1 MKIYLS
7 FTIAASKMF
16 FRRKSSIFWSLFFP
30 VVTMLVFGNANIL
43 GYSAPNVG
51 LIDYASTDNSR
62 SIVERLKESKS
73 TEIQLLYSENEAI
86 ELLTK
91 GSIASYLTI
100 NSSNNS
106 NSESEIIITTRK
118 DDFAEKEVISN
129 LINSVMLE
137 GEDSIK
143 GLDNIKSNIADINYQ
158 GYKGFIIP
166 GIAAMAIM
174 QNGIFSVVFTL
185 LSYKNQ
191 GVLRRLQATP
201 ISPSHFIVGH
211 LISRVTIIILQT
223 FLLLIMGVFIL
234 GVSIGQGSIM
244 AWINILLF
252 SLLGGVLFLS
262 IGLAISSLAPSEDSA
277 PALANLVT
285 FPMLFLSGV
294 FFPIDFLP
302 KFVGYISN
310 ILPLTHLA
318 QGIRLSALYGNSTL
332 TTLPQIGITILWL
345 VIAFSICAFTFKW
358 E

>member
-43 GYSAPNVG
+43 GYSPPNVG
-51 LIDYASTDNSR
+51 LIDYSNTDNSR
-62 SIVERLKESKS
+62 TITDTLKKSKS
-73 TEIQLLYSENEAI
+73 IEIKVLDSEDEAI
-86 ELLTK
+86 ELLTN
-91 GSIASYLTI
+91 GSIASYLTLNPPIDEI
-100 NSSNNS
+100 N
-106 NSESEIIITTRK
+106 ITTRK
-118 DDFAEKEVISN
+118 GDVAEKEVVRN
-129 LINSVMLE
+129 LVNSIFLRDT
-137 GEDSIK
+137 DSITE
-143 GLDNIKSNIADINYQ
+143 LNNIKSNVADINYQ

-244 AWINILLF
+244 AWINILLL

-332 TTLPQIGITILWL
+332 TTLPQVGITILWL

>member
-51 LIDYASTDNSR
+51 LIDYANTDNSR
-62 SIVERLKESKS
+62 LITESLKQSKS
-73 TEIQLLYSENEAI
+73 TEIQLLLSENEAI

-91 GSIASYLTI
+91 GSIASYITI
-100 NSSNNS
+100 NSSYN

-118 DDFAEKEVISN
+118 DDFAEKEVVRN

-137 GEDSIK
+137 NKNSLEELS
-143 GLDNIKSNIADINYQ
+143 NIKSNIADINYQ

-244 AWINILLF
+244 AWINILLL

-302 KFVGYISN
+302 KFVGYVSN

-345 VIAFSICAFTFKW
+345 AIAFSICAFTFKW

>member
-51 LIDYASTDNSR
+51 LIDYANTDNSR
-62 SIVERLKESKS
+62 LITESLKQSKS
-73 TEIQLLYSENEAI
+73 TEIQLLLSENEAI

-91 GSIASYLTI
+91 GSIASYITI
-100 NSSNNS
+100 NSSYN

-118 DDFAEKEVISN
+118 DDFAEKEVVSN

-137 GEDSIK
+137 NKNSLEELS
-143 GLDNIKSNIADINYQ
+143 NIKSNIADINYQ

-244 AWINILLF
+244 AWINILLL

-302 KFVGYISN
+302 KFVGYVSN

-332 TTLPQIGITILWL
+332 TTLPQIGITVLWL
-345 VIAFSICAFTFKW
+345 AIAFSICAFTFKW

>member
-7 FTIAASKMF
+7 FIVAVSKMF
-16 FRRKSSIFWSLFFP
+16 FRRKQSIFWSLFFP
-30 VVTMLVFGNANIL
+30 IVTMLVFGNLKIV

-51 LIDYASTDNSR
+51 LLNSSNKAESTVQKLEDSNV
-62 SIVERLKESKS
+62 INVVIIESS
-73 TEIQLLYSENEAI
+73 NEAYNAL
-86 ELLTK
+86 EK
-91 GSIASYLTI
+91 GSIAAFIELPKNFDEDTPKTNKPSITSRKGDKAELQLVENLLTSTLDPDEI
-100 NSSNNS
+100 SEYVQSN
-106 NSESEIIITTRK
+106 
-118 DDFAEKEVISN
+118 V
-129 LINSVMLE
+129 
-137 GEDSIK
+137 
-143 GLDNIKSNIADINYQ
+143 ADITYQ
-158 GYKGFIIP
+158 GYKGFVVP
-166 GIAAMAIM
+166 GLIAMAIM

-244 AWINILLF
+244 AWINILLL

-302 KFVGYISN
+302 KFVGYVSN

-345 VIAFSICAFTFKW
+345 AIAFSICAFTFKW

>member
-51 LIDYASTDNSR
+51 LIDYANTDNSR
-62 SIVERLKESKS
+62 LITESLKQSKS
-73 TEIQLLYSENEAI
+73 TEIQLLLSENEAI

-91 GSIASYLTI
+91 GSIASYITI
-100 NSSNNS
+100 NSSYN

-118 DDFAEKEVISN
+118 DDFAEKEVVRN

-137 GEDSIK
+137 NKNSLEELS
-143 GLDNIKSNIADINYQ
+143 NIKSNIADINYQ

-244 AWINILLF
+244 AWINILLL

-302 KFVGYISN
+302 KFVGYVSN

-332 TTLPQIGITILWL
+332 TTLPQIGITVLWL
-345 VIAFSICAFTFKW
+345 AIAFSICAFTFKW